1 MCSDFPNRLSKKNM
15 VSFSCDNCQET
26 IKKPKLKQHSYRC
39 SNSFTCIDCS
49 KSFPAVN
56 THTSCMEE
64 HEKYQK
70 HIYGKAAPA
79 NTDSV
84 PKEPVPIATNEKLPT
99 ENVSKKSKASFI
111 SQLKLKKELQQLK
124 KPKSL
129 LSLRKNL
136 DQETFDL
143 ILKKIKIGRDFLD

>member
-1 MCSDFPNRLSKKNM
+1 
-15 VSFSCDNCQET
+15 
-26 IKKPKLKQHSYRC
+26 
-39 SNSFTCIDCS
+39 
-49 KSFPAVN
+49 
-56 THTSCMEE
+56 MEE

-70 HIYGKAAPA
+70 HIYGKPA
-79 NTDSV
+79 
-84 PKEPVPIATNEKLPT
+84 PKEPVRIAATREQLPT
-99 ENVSKKSKASFI
+99 EKITKKSKPSFI